1 MRSDSTAERA
11 LMRYELIVK
20 GSVSA
25 VVLAAL
31 PGFRATPYPTGGTA
45 LFGPVRDEPEVTAL
59 LRRLTDLRIAVIET
73 RQLPD

>member
-1 MRSDSTAERA
+1 
-11 LMRYELIVK
+11 MRYEFIVE

-25 VVLAAL
+25 VVLGAL

-45 LFGPVRDEPEVTAL
+45 LFGPVRDEPEVTTL
-59 LRRLTDLRIAVIET
+59 LGRLANLGIAVIET